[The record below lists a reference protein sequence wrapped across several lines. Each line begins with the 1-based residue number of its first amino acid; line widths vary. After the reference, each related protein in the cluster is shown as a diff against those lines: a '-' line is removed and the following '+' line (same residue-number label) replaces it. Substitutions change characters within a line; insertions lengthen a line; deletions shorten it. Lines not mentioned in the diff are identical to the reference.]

1 MLKILI
7 YPQAARH
14 IINVKL
20 LAKILKNGSRAI
32 LLGKSGEQLRT
43 FPLIQGTNELS
54 ISGFEPGQ
62 YTIRVESGNE
72 VLVKQI
78 YLD

>member
-1 MLKILI
+1 MLKVQI
-7 YPQAARH
+7 YPQPARH

-20 LAKILKNGSRAI
+20 LAKVLKHGSRAI

-54 ISGFEPGQ
+54 ITGFEPGQ
-62 YTIRVESGNE
+62 YTIRVEAGNE
-72 VLVKQI
+72 VIVKQI
-78 YLD
+78 HLD

>member
-7 YPQAARH
+7 YPQPARH

-20 LAKILKNGSRAI
+20 LAKILKNGSRAT
-32 LLGKSGEQLRT
+32 LLGKSGEQLRA
-43 FPLIQGTNELS
+43 FPLVQGTNELS

-62 YTIRVESGNE
+62 YTIRIEAGNE
-72 VLVKQI
+72 VIVRKI
-78 YLD
+78 HLD